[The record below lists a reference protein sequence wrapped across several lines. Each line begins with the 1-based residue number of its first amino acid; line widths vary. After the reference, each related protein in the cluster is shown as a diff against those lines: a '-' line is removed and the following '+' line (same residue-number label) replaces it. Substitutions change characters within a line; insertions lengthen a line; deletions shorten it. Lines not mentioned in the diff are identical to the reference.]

1 MNLMPVK
8 SKISIDK
15 WMNQTVK
22 YDKYTLKDII
32 SDFTSELYEYL
43 NYSKEFV
50 ITLDKYKILKD
61 IIQII
66 YNNNYDIIKDYTNY
80 EYFSL
85 KFNEDIY
92 EIYYKYYNIISIDIG
107 HNIIKN
113 NYMIIFDYIYD
124 IIEFMDENDD
134 SEYNSEDYEFV

>member
-1 MNLMPVK
+1 MNLIPVK

-32 SDFTSELYEYL
+32 CDFTSELYEYL
-43 NYSKEFV
+43 NYSKEFI
-50 ITLDKYKILKD
+50 ITLDKDKILKD

-66 YNNNYDIIKDYTNY
+66 YNNNYNIIKDYTNY

-85 KFNEDIY
+85 KSNEDIY

-107 HNIIKN
+107 HHIIKN

-124 IIEFMDENDD
+124 IIEFIDENDE

>member
-1 MNLMPVK
+1 MNLIPIK

-15 WMNQTVK
+15 WINQTVK
-22 YDKYTLKDII
+22 YDTYTLKDII
-32 SDFTSELYEYL
+32 NDFTSELCEYL
-43 NYSKEFV
+43 NYSKEFI
-50 ITLDKYKILKD
+50 ITLDKDKILKD

-66 YNNNYDIIKDYTNY
+66 YNNKYNTIKDDTNY

-92 EIYYKYYNIISIDIG
+92 DIYAKYYDIISIDIG

-124 IIEFMDENDD
+124 IIEFIDD
-134 SEYNSEDYEFV
+134 SEELECEYEDYEFV